1 MQCCS
6 YCCRSSFYSLDDG
19 RTDTLKLQ
27 HQPYFFGY
35 KPAEVDDPFA
45 LEGWLRFLLSFRGCG
60 GRTHGAQGLHVSR
73 RGRQV
78 CHRDSQPRVRFAA
91 APPPVK
97 TKQHHHSLSCKRS
110 KSDMIFGANVEWL
123 SWFEAPRSPGA
134 LRNRDRASSHCKGLG
149 RRDIRSGV
157 GQA

>member
-1 MQCCS
+1 VQCCS

-19 RTDTLKLQ
+19 CTGTLKLQ
-27 HQPYFFGY
+27 HQPYFLDTSQPRMVLHLLLKTGF
-35 KPAEVDDPFA
+35 AFSFPFV
-45 LEGWLRFLLSFRGCG
+45 RGCD
-60 GRTHGAQGLHVSR
+60 GRTHDAQGFQVSR

-78 CHRDSQPRVRFAA
+78 CHRVPQPRVRFAA

-97 TKQHHHSLSCKRS
+97 TKQHHHSLC

-149 RRDIRSGV
+149 RREIRSGV